1 MMADLSMEDLLP
13 DLETAR
19 VIDDKDLIDIEIK
32 ELNKKIKEKG
42 ITKELAVKL
51 KQRRRT
57 LKNRNYATSCR
68 EKKDAEITGLEDIRE
83 KEREELQELEDGN
96 QKLREDVEKLK
107 SNYEMILEYAQQ
119 SNLDPTTIEDASY
132 PLSPNQRDSD

>member
-1 MMADLSMEDLLP
+1 MSGDELLP
-13 DLETAR
+13 DLETAK

-42 ITKELAVKL
+42 LPKELAVKL

-68 EKKDAEITGLEDIRE
+68 EKKDAEITGLEDVRE
-83 KEREELQELEDGN
+83 KELDELNSLEEGNKRLKESVDKMKSDYALFLQFARENNIQA
-96 QKLREDVEKLK
+96 
-107 SNYEMILEYAQQ
+107 EMSDIQYQ
-119 SNLDPTTIEDASY
+119 
-132 PLSPNQRDSD
+132 LSPRQRDSD

>member
-1 MMADLSMEDLLP
+1 MEDLLP

-96 QKLREDVEKLK
+96 QKLREAVEKLK
-107 SNYEMILEYAQQ
+107 SNYEVMLEFAQQ
-119 SNLDPTTIEDASY
+119 QNLDPTSGADPSY
-132 PLSPNQRDSD
+132 PLSPKQRDSD

>member
-1 MMADLSMEDLLP
+1 MEDLLP